1 MGKKE
6 SPKKENNIQPKIS
19 GISNRVFGII
29 KFILGICLL
38 PFVYASTVSFIN
50 EFKLIE
56 NSGRNFF
63 WAGLFSFLIVYLF
76 IWEPAI
82 VYAKGQRLLELLFSF
97 FKPLVRVAP
106 FLLPVY
112 TIVLFFA
119 YIILTFVFKAGGL
132 INYFV
137 FLFGFSIGLHLVFS
151 SKSMRS
157 KQADFLKANYIFGF
171 SFIYVI
177 NMILLAIFLSIIFEK
192 FSLLNFS
199 KSSLQLAKNIFHVVF
214 KQLFTP

>member
-1 MGKKE
+1 MEKKE
-6 SPKKENNIQPKIS
+6 SPKKENNIQPKIA

-38 PFVYASTVSFIN
+38 PFVYAFSVSFLS
-50 EFKLIE
+50 EFSMVEKLSQ
-56 NSGRNFF
+56 NYF
-63 WAGLFSFLIVYLF
+63 WVGLVSFLIVYLF
-76 IWEPAI
+76 IDEPAI
-82 VYAKGQRLLELLFSF
+82 IYAKGQRLLELLFSF

-119 YIILTFVFKAGGL
+119 YIILTFVFKSGGL

-171 SFIYVI
+171 SLIYVI
-177 NMILLAIFLSIIFEK
+177 NVVLLAIFLSIIFEK

-199 KSSLQLAKNIFHVVF
+199 TTSLQIAKNIFSAIF
-214 KQLFTP
+214 KQLFL

>member
-6 SPKKENNIQPKIS
+6 SPKNENIAPAKIS
-19 GISNRVFGII
+19 GISSRVFGIV

-38 PFVYASTVSFIN
+38 PFVWSTTVSFIT
-50 EFKLIE
+50 EFRLIE
-56 NSGRNFF
+56 NLQQNYF

-76 IWEPAI
+76 IWEQAI

-119 YIILTFVFKAGGL
+119 YIILIFVFKSGGL

-157 KQADFLKANYIFGF
+157 KQADFLKANYFFGF

-199 KSSLQLAKNIFHVVF
+199 TTSIQIAKNIFSAIF
-214 KQLFTP
+214 KQLFL

>member
-1 MGKKE
+1 MEKKE
-6 SPKKENNIQPKIS
+6 SPSKGNSQSKIT
-19 GISNRVFGII
+19 GFSNRTLAII

-38 PFVYASTVSFIN
+38 PFVYAFSVSFLS
-50 EFKLIE
+50 EFSMVEKLSQ
-56 NSGRNFF
+56 NYF
-63 WAGLFSFLIVYLF
+63 WVGLVSFLIVYLF

-119 YIILTFVFKAGGL
+119 YIILTFVFKSGGL

-171 SFIYVI
+171 SFIYII
-177 NMILLAIFLSIIFEK
+177 NIILLAVFLSVIFEK

>member
-6 SPKKENNIQPKIS
+6 SPKKENNIQPKIA

-38 PFVYASTVSFIN
+38 PFVWATTVSFIN
-50 EFKLIE
+50 EFRLIE
-56 NSGRNFF
+56 NLQQNYF
-63 WAGLFSFLIVYLF
+63 WAGLFSFLIVYLV

-82 VYAKGQRLLELLFSF
+82 LYAKGQKLLELLFGF
-97 FKPLVRVAP
+97 FRPLVRVAP

-119 YIILTFVFKAGGL
+119 YVILSFTLKSPGS
-132 INYFV
+132 INYFI
-137 FLFGFSIGLHLVFS
+137 FLFGFSMGLHLVFS

-171 SFIYVI
+171 SFIYII
-177 NMILLAIFLSIIFEK
+177 NIILLTVFLSVIFEK

-199 KSSLQLAKNIFHVVF
+199 KSSLQLAKNIFNAVF
-214 KQLFTP
+214 RQLF